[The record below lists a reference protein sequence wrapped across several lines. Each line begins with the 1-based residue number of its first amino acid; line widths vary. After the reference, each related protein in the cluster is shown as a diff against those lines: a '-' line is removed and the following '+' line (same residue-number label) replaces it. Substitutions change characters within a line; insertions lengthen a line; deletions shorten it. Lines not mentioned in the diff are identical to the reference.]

1 MCDIHTCKNLFTISE
16 EKVEVTR
23 VVDRR
28 RGVELRQTPVVH
40 VPDLALGHSQ
50 GAGHVHVHVQ
60 RVDLGPRAGPSLD
73 HGLDLGQKVVHGL
86 DQGVAH
92 GLDQGV
98 GHGHGHGHGQEVV
111 HGLGQGVAHSHGQG
125 VAHSQDQGVGHGR
138 DPRVGHTLGV
148 DQDLGRVHHALGL
161 DQRVGQ
167 GVADHPILDQGN

>member
-1 MCDIHTCKNLFTISE
+1 M
-16 EKVEVTR
+16 TR

-28 RGVELRQTPVVH
+28 RGVELRQTPVVR
-40 VPDLALGHSQ
+40 VPDLAPGHNQ
-50 GAGHVHVHVQ
+50 VAGHVHVHVQ
-60 RVDLGPRAGPSLD
+60 KVDLGPRADPSLD
-73 HGLDLGQKVVHGL
+73 HGLDLGQKVVHSL

-98 GHGHGHGHGQEVV
+98 AHGRGQEVV
-111 HGLGQGVAHSHGQG
+111 HGLGQGVAHGHGQG

-138 DPRVGHTLGV
+138 DPRVGHALGV

-161 DQRVGQ
+161 DQRVGR

>member
-1 MCDIHTCKNLFTISE
+1 M
-16 EKVEVTR
+16 TR

-28 RGVELRQTPVVH
+28 RSVELHQTPVVH
-40 VPDLALGHSQ
+40 VPDLAPGHSQ
-50 GAGHVHVHVQ
+50 VAGHVHVHVHVQ
-60 RVDLGPRAGPSLD
+60 RVDLGPRAGPGLD
-73 HGLDLGQKVVHGL
+73 HGLDLGQKVVHSL

-98 GHGHGHGHGQEVV
+98 AHGRAQEVV
-111 HGLGQGVAHSHGQG
+111 HGLGQGVAHGRVQG
-125 VAHSQDQGVGHGR
+125 VAHSQDQGVGHGH

>member
-1 MCDIHTCKNLFTISE
+1 MCKNSFTISE

-28 RGVELRQTPVVH
+28 RSVELHQTPVVH
-40 VPDLALGHSQ
+40 VPDLAPGHSQ
-50 GAGHVHVHVQ
+50 VAGHVHVHVHVQ

-73 HGLDLGQKVVHGL
+73 HGLDLGQKVVHSL

-98 GHGHGHGHGQEVV
+98 AHGRGQEVV
-111 HGLGQGVAHSHGQG
+111 HGLGQGVAHSRGQG
-125 VAHSQDQGVGHGR
+125 VAHGRDQGVGHGR
-138 DPRVGHTLGV
+138 DPRVGHTQGV
-148 DQDLGRVHHALGL
+148 DQDLGRVHHTLGL

-167 GVADHPILDQGN
+167 GVAGHPILDQGN

>member
-1 MCDIHTCKNLFTISE
+1 
-16 EKVEVTR
+16 VEVTR

-40 VPDLALGHSQ
+40 VPDLAPGHSQ
-50 GAGHVHVHVQ
+50 VAGHVHVQ

-73 HGLDLGQKVVHGL
+73 HGLDLGQKVVHSL

-98 GHGHGHGHGQEVV
+98 AHGRGQEVV
-111 HGLGQGVAHSHGQG
+111 HGLGQGVAHGRGQG
-125 VAHSQDQGVGHGR
+125 VAHSQGQGVGHGR

-161 DQRVGQ
+161 DQRVDR

>member
-1 MCDIHTCKNLFTISE
+1 MCKNLFTISE

-28 RGVELRQTPVVH
+28 RSVELHRTPVVH
-40 VPDLALGHSQ
+40 VPDLAPGHSQ
-50 GAGHVHVHVQ
+50 VAGHVHVQ

-73 HGLDLGQKVVHGL
+73 HGLDLGQKVVHSLDQGAGHGL

-92 GLDQGV
+92 GR
-98 GHGHGHGHGQEVV
+98 GQEVG
-111 HGLGQGVAHSHGQG
+111 HGLGQGVAHSRGQG
-125 VAHSQDQGVGHGR
+125 VAHGQDQGVGHGR

-161 DQRVGQ
+161 DQRVGR
-167 GVADHPILDQGN
+167 GVADHPVLDQGN